1 MSEIVAFGS
10 LARIAH
16 KQFSSRAASGFSL
29 ARVASMRTDIIKF
42 LTLEE
47 TTRLLPELASNRR
60 DQAGR
65 DDPAQRLQGEFKAE
79 GKVRTLA
86 EIKPFLLGG
95 AEPRG
100 P

>member
-1 MSEIVAFGS
+1 
-10 LARIAH
+10 
-16 KQFSSRAASGFSL
+16 
-29 ARVASMRTDIIKF
+29 MRTDIIKF

-95 AEPRG
+95 AEPPSQEEVAIRQAI
-100 P
+100 PFATLRTVLRRNSRSRRNPR